1 MPHAIEWSFATPKIR
16 AFRPS
21 SNPIRSSDPCR
32 QGHGTAEDTPPGDG
46 TYDDRVSQPSEPLH
60 GVRGLLLDLDGV
72 IVLKGRAIPGAADAV
87 RSLDRRGIPY
97 RIVTNT
103 SLLSRESLAR
113 FGESIGLAIP
123 PERILSGLSISAAY
137 TARHFPGQP
146 LYVLASEDARREF
159 DGQSLLSDEE
169 AGDPDASAA
178 AVVVGDSPE
187 VVNHPT
193 LNRAFRLIRGGARLI
208 GMHKNQWW
216 LTPDGPTIDS
226 GAIVAALEYSTG
238 VRATIVGKPAR
249 EFFMQ
254 AAAELQAEL
263 SARDDGRSRGR
274 RVSRSEFAMV
284 GDDILTDVFAAQR
297 AGFRG
302 VFVLTGKHDRA
313 DLAEA
318 VRAKGRS
325 PDLVAASLAEV
336 VAALD

>member
-1 MPHAIEWSFATPKIR
+1 
-16 AFRPS
+16 
-21 SNPIRSSDPCR
+21 
-32 QGHGTAEDTPPGDG
+32 
-46 TYDDRVSQPSEPLH
+46 
-60 GVRGLLLDLDGV
+60 LLDLDGV
-72 IVLKGRAIPGAADAV
+72 IVLKGQAIPGAAEAV

-103 SLLSRESLAR
+103 SLLSRDSLAR
-113 FGESIGLAIP
+113 FGASIGIDIP

-159 DGQSLLSDEE
+159 DGQRLLSDEE
-169 AGDPDASAA
+169 AGAPDASAA

-193 LNRAFRLIRGGARLI
+193 LNRAFRLIRGGAQLI

-226 GAIVAALEYSTG
+226 GAIVAGLEYATG
-238 VRATIVGKPAR
+238 VRATIVGKPSR
-249 EFFMQ
+249 EFFAT
-254 AAAELQAEL
+254 AASEIQAEL
-263 SARDDGRSRGR
+263 GARGGGGGGR
-274 RVSRSEFAMV
+274 RVPRSALAMV
-284 GDDILTDVFAAQR
+284 GDDVLTDVFAAQR
-297 AGFRG
+297 AGLRG

-313 DLAEA
+313 DLEEA
-318 VRAKGRS
+318 IRAKGRS

>member
-1 MPHAIEWSFATPKIR
+1 
-16 AFRPS
+16 
-21 SNPIRSSDPCR
+21 
-32 QGHGTAEDTPPGDG
+32 
-46 TYDDRVSQPSEPLH
+46 VSQPSEPLH

-72 IVLKGRAIPGAADAV
+72 IVLKGQAIPGAAEAV
-87 RSLDRRGIPY
+87 ASLDRRGIPY

-103 SLLSRESLAR
+103 SLLSRDSLAR
-113 FGESIGLAIP
+113 FGASIGIDIP

-137 TARHFPGQP
+137 TARHFPGRP
-146 LYVLASEDARREF
+146 LYVLASEDARLEF
-159 DGQSLLSDEE
+159 DGQRLLSDDE
-169 AGDPDASAA
+169 AGASDASAA

-193 LNRAFRLIRGGARLI
+193 LNRAFRLIRGGAQLI

-226 GAIVAALEYSTG
+226 GAIVAGLEYSTG
-238 VRATIVGKPAR
+238 VRATIVGKPSR
-249 EFFMQ
+249 EFFAT
-254 AAAELQAEL
+254 AAAEIQAEL
-263 SARDDGRSRGR
+263 SARDGGG
-274 RVSRSEFAMV
+274 RVSRSKLAMV

-313 DLAEA
+313 DLEEA

-325 PDLVAASLAEV
+325 PDLVADSLAEV

>member
-1 MPHAIEWSFATPKIR
+1 M
-16 AFRPS
+16 
-21 SNPIRSSDPCR
+21 
-32 QGHGTAEDTPPGDG
+32 
-46 TYDDRVSQPSEPLH
+46 SQPSEPLH

-72 IVLKGRAIPGAADAV
+72 IVLKGQAIPGAAEAV
-87 RSLDRRGIPY
+87 ASLDRRGIPY

-103 SLLSRESLAR
+103 SLMSRESLAR
-113 FGESIGLAIP
+113 FGASIGIDIP

-137 TARHFPGQP
+137 TARHFPGRP
-146 LYVLASEDARREF
+146 LYVLASDDARREF
-159 DGQSLLSDEE
+159 VGQRLLSDEE

-193 LNRAFRLIRGGARLI
+193 LNRAFRLIRGGAQLV

-226 GAIVAALEYSTG
+226 GAIVAGLEYSTG
-238 VRATIVGKPAR
+238 VRATIVGKPSR
-249 EFFMQ
+249 EFFAT
-254 AAAELQAEL
+254 AAAEIQAEL
-263 SARDDGRSRGR
+263 GARDGGGGGGGR
-274 RVSRSEFAMV
+274 RVPRSALAMV

-297 AGFRG
+297 AGLRG

-313 DLAEA
+313 DVEEA
-318 VRAKGRS
+318 VRAKGRAKRRS

>member
-1 MPHAIEWSFATPKIR
+1 
-16 AFRPS
+16 
-21 SNPIRSSDPCR
+21 
-32 QGHGTAEDTPPGDG
+32 
-46 TYDDRVSQPSEPLH
+46 VSQPSEPLH

-87 RSLDRRGIPY
+87 RALDRRGIPY

-103 SLLSRESLAR
+103 SLLSRETLAR

-146 LYVLASEDARREF
+146 LYVLASEDARQEF
-159 DGQSLLSDEE
+159 GGQLLLSDDE
-169 AGDPDASAA
+169 AGVPGASAA

-249 EFFMQ
+249 EFFVQ

-263 SARDDGRSRGR
+263 SARDDGRR
-274 RVSRSEFAMV
+274 RVSRSALAMV

-302 VFVLTGKHDRA
+302 IFVLTGKHDRA
-313 DLAEA
+313 DLEEA

>member
-1 MPHAIEWSFATPKIR
+1 
-16 AFRPS
+16 
-21 SNPIRSSDPCR
+21 
-32 QGHGTAEDTPPGDG
+32 
-46 TYDDRVSQPSEPLH
+46 VSQPSEPLH

-72 IVLKGRAIPGAADAV
+72 IVLMGEAIPGAAEAIA
-87 RSLDRRGIPY
+87 SLDRRGIPY

-113 FGESIGLAIP
+113 FGASIGLDIP

-137 TARHFPGQP
+137 TARHLPGQP

-159 DGQSLLSDEE
+159 DGQRLLSDDE
-169 AGDPDASAA
+169 AGEPGASAA

-193 LNRAFRLIRGGARLI
+193 LNRAFRLIRGGAQLI

-238 VRATIVGKPAR
+238 VRATIVGKPSR
-249 EFFMQ
+249 EFFAS
-254 AAAELQAEL
+254 AASEIQAEL
-263 SARDDGRSRGR
+263 SARAGGR
-274 RVSRSEFAMV
+274 RVPRSALAMV
-284 GDDILTDVFAAQR
+284 GDDVLTDVFAAQR
-297 AGFRG
+297 AGLRG
-302 VFVLTGKHDRA
+302 VFVLTGKHDRT
-313 DLAEA
+313 DLEEA
-318 VRAKGRS
+318 IRAKGRAKRRS